1 MVVNYIFAAQVKE
14 LAKKSKS
21 VSPLEGRVK
30 RSSEASDITG
40 RIKRV
45 REAISAVETQ
55 LRTTVL
61 KGRRWENLDQ
71 QEQMLTKVGFVFQE
85 QHTLFD
91 GGNRETAVEKS
102 NLGAIRVG
110 DVEAARAEMWA
121 GGGGL
126 EQREHP
132 DGAGGF
138 Q

>member
-1 MVVNYIFAAQVKE
+1 MVVNYIFADQVKE

-71 QEQMLTKVGFVFQE
+71 QDQMLTKVGSR
-85 QHTLFD
+85 HILFD
-91 GGNRETAVEKS
+91 GKIKTYGLAVEKK
-102 NLGAIRVG
+102 
-110 DVEAARAEMWA
+110 
-121 GGGGL
+121 
-126 EQREHP
+126 QRRCNP
-132 DGAGGF
+132 RWRL
-138 Q
+138 